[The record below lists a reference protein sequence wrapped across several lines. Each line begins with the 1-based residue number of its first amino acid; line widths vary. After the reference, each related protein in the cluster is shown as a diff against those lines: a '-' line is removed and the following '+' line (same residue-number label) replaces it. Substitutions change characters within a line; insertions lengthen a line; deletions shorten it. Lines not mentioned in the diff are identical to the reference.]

1 MAVFTII
8 NGKAYSHS
16 SCEIRI
22 DDVPTPFIKEIK
34 YSDNLEPGEVR
45 GTSAQLLSRTRG
57 DYKAEASLTF
67 SSRGAAEECRERWGD
82 GWMERIF
89 DISVTMKED
98 DMSTIIDTIVKCRVK
113 KSETGSSQGSDPNE
127 ESWELHPMYILKN
140 GWSPIS
146 GLVKG

>member
-1 MAVFTII
+1 MATFTVI

-22 DDVPTPFIKEIK
+22 DDVATPFIKEIS
-34 YSDNLEPGEVR
+34 YTDTLEPGEVR

-82 GWMERIF
+82 GWMEREF
-89 DISVTMKED
+89 SVVITMKED
-98 DMSTIIDTIVKCRVK
+98 DMSTIVDTLVKCRVK
-113 KSETGSSQGSDPNE
+113 KSETGSSQGADPNE
-127 ESWELHPMYILKN
+127 EQWDLHPMYILKN
-140 GWSPIS
+140 GWSPFQ
-146 GLVKG
+146 GLVK